1 MNYSGGDIM
10 ATAQI
15 YNSQHYVDEINK
27 GFLELY
33 LQTLPPDGFG
43 GIMNSSSTTSYIY
56 SGCWGLDPVGSGKDL
71 KIAIGT
77 YVKPIGDNTTSTVS
91 FAIRFTSPPLVI
103 LQMGYGN
110 SPRPME
116 YRDGEMVSNITT
128 TGFTHYNG
136 CTEQA
141 RMAYLAIGW

>member
-1 MNYSGGDIM
+1 M

-56 SGCWGLDPVGSGKDL
+56 SGC
-71 KIAIGT
+71 
-77 YVKPIGDNTTSTVS
+77 
-91 FAIRFTSPPLVI
+91 
-103 LQMGYGN
+103 
-110 SPRPME
+110 
-116 YRDGEMVSNITT
+116 
-128 TGFTHYNG
+128 
-136 CTEQA
+136 
-141 RMAYLAIGW
+141 

>member
-1 MNYSGGDIM
+1 M

-15 YNSQHYVDEINK
+15 YNSQWYNDYIWK
-27 GFLELY
+27 GFLELS
-33 LQTLPPDGFG
+33 LQTLPSNGFG
-43 GIMNSSSTTSYIY
+43 GIMNSTSTTSYIY

-91 FAIRFTSPPLVI
+91 FAIRFTNPPLVI

-141 RMAYLAIGW
+141 RMAYIAIGW